1 MLWGAGCSR
10 INAKRGMV
18 FKNKCS
24 GVQSVPELIFMD
36 VGRSRINVRGKG
48 LHEYIFVIF
57 IFVELILFD

>member
-1 MLWGAGCSR
+1 ML
-10 INAKRGMV
+10 RGEWCL
-18 FKNKCS
+18 KNKCS